1 MKSKTKLQQGN
12 RSLFTLIE
20 LLVVIAIIAILAS
33 MLLPALNKAKQQA
46 LSTSC
51 KSHLKQLTT
60 MFMSYELDF
69 PGWLIIRQ
77 GKTYWHQYYTENKI
91 ITKKDILVCPGR
103 SPERYGK
110 GSESYIQTKSHMFT
124 YGGRPGGM
132 YNTPGDLELFYWKN
146 GDGISS
152 DSAYKKNDVV
162 FTFLRMNRLK
172 VPSSYCEIGDSVY
185 SPVDAYVGKQTYCCG
200 DLIRYSDPGNLIDAG
215 FFYTG
220 SHGNTMNA
228 GCLDGHVPA
237 WNSHDFISNTEK
249 EYKVNHAYGNYSKT
263 NVRIMDKGYLIKFKQ
278 ISIKRR

>member
-1 MKSKTKLQQGN
+1 MKSKTKMQQGN
-12 RSLFTLIE
+12 WHLFTLIE
-20 LLVVIAIIAILAS
+20 LLIVIAMIAILAA

-46 LSTSC
+46 FSTSC

-69 PGWLIIRQ
+69 PGWLIIRKGQ
-77 GKTYWHQYYTENKI
+77 TYWHQYYTDSKI
-91 ITKKDILVCPGR
+91 ITKKDLLVCPGR
-103 SPERYGK
+103 PPEKYGK
-110 GSESYIQTKSHMFT
+110 SDNDYIKEHHQMFT
-124 YGGRPGGM
+124 YGGRAGGM

-152 DSAYKKNDVV
+152 DSAYKNNDIV

-172 VPSSYCEIGDSVY
+172 FPSSYCEIGDSVY
-185 SPVDAYVGKQTYCCG
+185 SPLIAHVGKQAYGCG
-200 DLIRYSDPGNLIDAG
+200 DLIRYSDPGNLTDKA

>member
-1 MKSKTKLQQGN
+1 MKFTSTNQKRTE
-12 RSLFTLIE
+12 RYFTLIE
-20 LLVVIAIIAILAS
+20 LLIVVAIIAILAA

-46 LSTSC
+46 FSTSC

-69 PGWLIIRQ
+69 PGWLIIRK
-77 GKTYWHQYYTENKI
+77 GNAYWHQYYTDSKI
-91 ITKKDILVCPGR
+91 ITKKDLLVCPGR
-103 SPERYGK
+103 PPEKYGK
-110 GSESYIQTKSHMFT
+110 SDDDTKKHPQMFT
-124 YGGRPGGM
+124 YGGRAGDM
-132 YNTPGDLELFYWKN
+132 YDTPGDLVLFYWKN

-152 DSAYKKNDVV
+152 DSAYKNNDVV

-172 VPSSYCEIGDSVY
+172 FPSSYCEIGDSVF
-185 SPVDAYVGKQTYCCG
+185 SPLMANNRVGKQTYLCG
-200 DLIRYSDPGNLIDAG
+200 NLIRYSDPDMTDKA

-278 ISIKRR
+278 ISITRR